1 MPQDAATPCAAVVTL
16 QQKNQ
21 ARYDYDGRNDGYVR
35 RKQKS
40 VRRDIV
46 FNLLKNFYDY
56 VGT

>member
-46 FNLLKNFYDY
+46 FNL
-56 VGT
+56 